1 MPKIDVNICY
11 RDVEEPME
19 FENVN
24 SFEIVKGGK
33 FLFLYCDSGAGLE
46 YYVPLENVLYF
57 EINYKGEGK

>member
-1 MPKIDVNICY
+1 MNINICY

-19 FENVN
+19 FENMS

-33 FLFLYCDSGAGLE
+33 FLYMSTDIDVE
-46 YYVPLENVLYF
+46 YYVPLENVLYW

>member
-1 MPKIDVNICY
+1 MPKININICF

-19 FENVN
+19 FENMS

-33 FLFLYCDSGAGLE
+33 FLYMSTDIDVE